1 MKKTPRDIIILH
13 KCIKNYDQMMHS
25 SWDVVRERQMDRQ
38 TDGWMDGWMDRQT
51 DRQTDG
57 RTDEQTKKVTYRG
70 GCPT

>member
-38 TDGWMDGWMDRQT
+38 TDGWMDGRMDRQT
-51 DRQTDG
+51 DRQM
-57 RTDEQTKKVTYRG
+57 DEQMNRQKK
-70 GCPT
+70 